1 MRLMV
6 CSRISY
12 HQNNIKIAYWST
24 TVQKQM
30 YSDSLQTRYTVR
42 FYWIL
47 AINSISII
55 VVTIIIISFTIEMDK
70 NYAFSNLV

>member
-1 MRLMV
+1 
-6 CSRISY
+6 
-12 HQNNIKIAYWST
+12 
-24 TVQKQM
+24 M